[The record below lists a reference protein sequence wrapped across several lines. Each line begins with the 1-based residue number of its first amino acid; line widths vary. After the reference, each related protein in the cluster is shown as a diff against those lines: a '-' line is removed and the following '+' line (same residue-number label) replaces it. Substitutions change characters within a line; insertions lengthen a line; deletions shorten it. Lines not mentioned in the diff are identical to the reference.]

1 MPNCFAMGQAAGM
14 AAAMAAEAEGQ
25 SRKVDL
31 AKLQNGLVQ
40 QGAWLGEA
48 WAAL

>member
-14 AAAMAAEAEGQ
+14 AAAMAAGTDSH
-25 SRKVDL
+25 SRKVDIT
-31 AKLQNGLVQ
+31 ALQRGLVQ

-48 WAAL
+48 LTAL